1 MTAAELTAEIKTRL
15 SLTGTFHDG
24 LITALA
30 DDVKEYIKSA
40 GADAESPAA
49 VGVIA
54 RGVADLWNFGSGD
67 GKFSD
72 VFYQRVSQLVIE
84 KTEVTN
90 EQEGTSTETG
100 SQGDTE
106 PELEMQ

>member
-15 SLTGTFHDG
+15 SLTGTFHDS

-67 GKFSD
+67 GKFSE
-72 VFYQRVSQLVIE
+72 VFYQRVSQLALE

-90 EQEGTSTETG
+90 EQEGTSPDDSTE
-100 SQGDTE
+100 GDTE
-106 PELEMQ
+106 PELEM

>member
-1 MTAAELTAEIKTRL
+1 MTAANLLTEIKTRL

-30 DDVKEYIKSA
+30 NDVKEYITSA
-40 GADAESPAA
+40 GANAESDAA

-84 KTEVTN
+84 KSVIPPNENEV
-90 EQEGTSTETG
+90 QENA
-100 SQGDTE
+100 
-106 PELEMQ
+106 

>member
-15 SLTGTFHDG
+15 SLTGTFHDN

-30 DDVKEYIKSA
+30 NDVKEYIKSA

-54 RGVADLWNFGSGD
+54 RGVTDLWNFGSGD
-67 GKFSD
+67 GKFSE
-72 VFYQRVSQLVIE
+72 VFYQRVSQLALE
-84 KTEVTN
+84 KEVN
-90 EQEGTSTETG
+90 ENGQIGTSSDNSTE
-100 SQGDTE
+100 GDTE
-106 PELEMQ
+106 SEPEM